1 MHTSMVVLSLAAC
14 PSPLQVEAEA
24 EPFIK
29 CRLLGAK
36 CFITFR
42 DWIVDGRFV
51 ITPRVDFEV
60 RSLPHAFDRSI
71 HLGPWMVHSI
81 RRCQHWQQWGL
92 HCRDSAP
99 LPKQRVVVATY
110 GHCRPT
116 VARAGP
122 VAHRRWLSNSAIFA
136 PRVMKPTA
144 VSWEGLATAQSDF
157 WGDQGCGAPICEA
170 SYH

>member
-60 RSLPHAFDRSI
+60 RSPPQAFVIDRYI
-71 HLGPWMVHSI
+71 WDLGWCTRFGAANTGSSGASTAATV
-81 RRCQHWQQWGL
+81 RRCQ
-92 HCRDSAP
+92 
-99 LPKQRVVVATY
+99 
-110 GHCRPT
+110 
-116 VARAGP
+116 
-122 VAHRRWLSNSAIFA
+122 NSA
-136 PRVMKPTA
+136 
-144 VSWEGLATAQSDF
+144 
-157 WGDQGCGAPICEA
+157 
-170 SYH
+170 